1 MKDKLINSV
10 ASERL
15 EKNNME
21 SKIKKAEE
29 YFNNVDESYRGHKGK
44 RISDTFSLR
53 ENDVNIINYVID
65 KGLDKRIVWNKS
77 QIIRAALFCLKKID
91 EEELYKIMERV

>member
-1 MKDKLINSV
+1 MKDKLISSV
-10 ASERL
+10 SNERL
-15 EKNNME
+15 EKNSVE

-29 YFNNVDESYRGHKGK
+29 YFDNIDEYSHNKGK

-53 ENDVNIINYVID
+53 ENDLAVIRYVMD
-65 KGLDKRIVWNKS
+65 KGLDRRIVWNKS

-91 EEELYKIMERV
+91 DEELCRIMERV